1 MHIVNTIDEMHG
13 GYSLDALIS
22 QGGGSNN
29 ALSGSN
35 DVLGGSNNV
44 LGGSNDVL
52 SGLFIP
58 FGLYFHNE
66 RAENTFFTAH
76 QKAGTIDNKLFDELL
91 DAVSKTK
98 SKPTRKEH
106 APATNKTKGTRRFS

>member
-13 GYSLDALIS
+13 GYSIDALLNNNNES
-22 QGGGSNN
+22 QSGGSY
-29 ALSGSN
+29 N
-35 DVLGGSNNV
+35 DVLG
-44 LGGSNDVL
+44 D
-52 SGLFIP
+52 LFIP
-58 FGLYFHNE
+58 FGLYYHND
-66 RAENTFFTAH
+66 RAENTFYTAH

>member
-1 MHIVNTIDEMHG
+1 MHIVNAIDEMHG
-13 GYSLDALIS
+13 GYSLDALLNNNSS
-22 QGGGSNN
+22 QEQSGGSNN
-29 ALSGSN
+29 
-35 DVLGGSNNV
+35 DVLG
-44 LGGSNDVL
+44 D
-52 SGLFIP
+52 LFIP

-66 RAENTFFTAH
+66 RVENTFFTAH

-106 APATNKTKGTRRFS
+106 APTTNKTRKH

>member
-13 GYSLDALIS
+13 GYSLDALLNSNNDS
-22 QGGGSNN
+22 QSGGSNN
-29 ALSGSN
+29 
-35 DVLGGSNNV
+35 DVL
-44 LGGSNDVL
+44 ND
-52 SGLFIP
+52 LFIP

-66 RAENTFFTAH
+66 RAENTFYTAH
-76 QKAGTIDNKLFDELL
+76 QKAGTIDNNLFDELL

-106 APATNKTKGTRRFS
+106 APAKNRTRKH

>member
-22 QGGGSNN
+22 QGGGSN
-29 ALSGSN
+29 
-35 DVLGGSNNV
+35 DVLGGSNDV

>member
-13 GYSLDALIS
+13 GYSLDALLNNESS
-22 QGGGSNN
+22 QEQSGGSY
-29 ALSGSN
+29 N
-35 DVLGGSNNV
+35 DVLG
-44 LGGSNDVL
+44 D
-52 SGLFIP
+52 LFIP
-58 FGLYFHNE
+58 FGLYYHND
-66 RAENTFFTAH
+66 RAENIFFTAH

-106 APATNKTKGTRRFS
+106 APATNKTRKH